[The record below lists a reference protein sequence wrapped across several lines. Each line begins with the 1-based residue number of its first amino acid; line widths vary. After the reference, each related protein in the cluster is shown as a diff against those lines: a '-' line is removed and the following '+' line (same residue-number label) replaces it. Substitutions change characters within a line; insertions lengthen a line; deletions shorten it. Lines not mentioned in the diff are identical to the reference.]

1 MHATGLLC
9 AAERSRRAAARA
21 AEEEAAAATARA
33 WRDVRRAL
41 TGERGLWAAPGGGPE
56 PHWRLDSL
64 EDPSRR
70 HALAYTSHMCTL
82 I

>member
-1 MHATGLLC
+1 M
-9 AAERSRRAAARA
+9 
-21 AEEEAAAATARA
+21 
-33 WRDVRRAL
+33 RRAL

-70 HALAYTSHMCTL
+70 HALAYTSKGVGL
-82 I
+82 GK